1 MSRFALLLLLLEI
14 LALACSGQAS
24 EEEVDAALLRDDQC
38 VSQGSG
44 ECVLNALQM
53 MGQKSSDGQLLADMG
68 GDEEELDVEESDE
81 MDIDAVEEA
90 ELESDRWL
98 KDISLKTKKKFKK
111 ALAPLQKPIVAEYQ
125 ALAVLNKF
133 ANYTMAKVE
142 NATGAEIQW
151 NKKGV
156 GLMQVSDVVAHGRR
170 RSSKSLPPRAR
181 YVNKILIYL
190 EKEMQAVW
198 NMHTIVDRKRWG
210 IGDRI
215 TASPYGPHGEHPDAW
230 EPNGSFP
237 LPLVRPAESSN
248 ATIALPKVKKTAKLE
263 NKYAIQLEEDYEALV
278 NNIIDAKKKTGQL
291 KNDLTKMDGYADEF
305 ISSPS
310 GEYNRIKTQ

>member
-1 MSRFALLLLLLEI
+1 MSRFALLLLLSEI
-14 LALACSGQAS
+14 LGLAFSGQVL
-24 EEEVDAALLRDDQC
+24 EEEVDTALLRDDQC
-38 VSQGSG
+38 VSQGGG
-44 ECVLNALQM
+44 ECGLNALQM
-53 MGQKSSDGQLLADMG
+53 MSQKSFDGELLEEMG
-68 GDEEELDVEESDE
+68 GDEEELDVEEDDESDIE
-81 MDIDAVEEA
+81 AAEES

-98 KDISLKTKKKFKK
+98 KDISLKSKKIFKK

-125 ALAVLNKF
+125 ALAVLDKF
-133 ANYTMAKVE
+133 ANYTKEKVE
-142 NATGAEIQW
+142 NATGKEIHW

-156 GLMQVSDVVAHGRR
+156 GLMQVNDVVGHGRR

-210 IGDRI
+210 VGDVI

-230 EPNGSFP
+230 EANGSFP
-237 LPLVRPAESSN
+237 LSLVRPAESST
-248 ATIALPKVKKTAKLE
+248 ATIALPKVKTAKFE
-263 NKYAIQLEEDYEALV
+263 NKYAIQLQEDYEALV

-291 KNDLTKMDGYADEF
+291 QNDLTKMDGYADEF

>member
-1 MSRFALLLLLLEI
+1 MSRLALLLLLLEI
-14 LALACSGQAS
+14 LALSCSGQAS
-24 EEEVDAALLRDDQC
+24 EEEVDVALLQDDQC

-44 ECVLNALQM
+44 ECGLNALQM
-53 MGQKSSDGQLLADMG
+53 MSQKSSDGQLLEEMG
-68 GDEEELDVEESDE
+68 GDEEELDVEEDDKSDIE
-81 MDIDAVEEA
+81 AVEGA

-98 KDISLKTKKKFKK
+98 KDISVKTKKKFKK

-125 ALAVLNKF
+125 ALSVLDKF

-142 NATGAEIQW
+142 NATGKKILW

-156 GLMQVSDVVAHGRR
+156 GLVQVNDMVAHGRR

-198 NMHTIVDRKRWG
+198 NEHTIVDRKRWG
-210 IGDRI
+210 IGDVI
-215 TASPYGPHGEHPDAW
+215 TSSPYGPHGEHPDAW

-248 ATIALPKVKKTAKLE
+248 ATIALPKVKAEKFD
-263 NKYAIQLEEDYEALV
+263 NKYAEQLQEDYEALV
-278 NNIIDAKKKTGQL
+278 KNIIDAKEKTGQL
-291 KNDLTKMDGYADEF
+291 QKDLTKMDGFADEF

-310 GEYNRIKTQ
+310 GEYHRIKTQ